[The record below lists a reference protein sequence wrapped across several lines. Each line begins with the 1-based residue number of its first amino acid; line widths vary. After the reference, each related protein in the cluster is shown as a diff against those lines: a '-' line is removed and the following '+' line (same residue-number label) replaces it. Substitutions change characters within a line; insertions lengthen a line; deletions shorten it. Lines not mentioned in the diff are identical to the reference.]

1 MKRALLLLLAFLM
14 LAGSLVGCKDKKAE
28 ETSEAGAASEGA
40 PFALTKAILSEYAIV
55 VAEGC
60 DDAIKSTAEQMK
72 KKLKDITGVEPKV
85 KTDFVKEGSDIYFE
99 SEYEIL
105 FGMVNRA
112 ETNGFYDDVRENDG
126 GYAMIGKKVL
136 LVGRN
141 ADAIKKAYSMFLS
154 DVLSQVDAKEQL
166 LADGEEKIVVG
177 KYDYDNM
184 TLNGVGIQNYKI
196 VYPTLFP
203 LMERMIAGA
212 MVAYIKKLTGYTLVA
227 ESDASAPS
235 QYEIQIGRTN
245 RITAASAAQE
255 DQYVISPTD
264 NGVWLC
270 GVSTEALYSAAN
282 ALYGLLKGNNGTAV
296 LNEATSGN
304 VQKLSVSVMT
314 YNVLYNLSEN
324 RNPDHVLQSIETI
337 NADVFGCNEAS
348 EEWIT
353 RLTAKFSKD
362 YTCVKGKIRSNDKSA
377 EYCPIFFK
385 TDKLELVE
393 NGTKWLSDTPDKM
406 SKYKES
412 HVYRIFSYA
421 ILRDK
426 ETGLEFM
433 FISAH
438 LENTQEGYD
447 SKTARKKQSAVLK
460 NFVDDYPYLPII
472 IAGDMN
478 CTSLNDLSP
487 LLSSSRFV
495 NAPSIAKEKKESG
508 TWVGKDFM
516 SIGEGVLDYIF
527 VSGDRVAVS
536 KYEAVDNKIDGKYP
550 SDHIPV
556 RADVEIY

>member
-1 MKRALLLLLAFLM
+1 MKRALLLFLAFLM
-14 LAGSLVGCKDKKAE
+14 IAGSFVGCKDKKTE
-28 ETSEAGAASEGA
+28 ETSEAGTDTEGV

-60 DDAIKSTAEQMK
+60 DDEIKFTAEQMK

-85 KTDFVKEGSDIYFE
+85 KTDFVKEGSDLYSE
-99 SEYEIL
+99 GEYEIL
-105 FGMVNRA
+105 LGMVNRA
-112 ETNGFYDDVRENDG
+112 ETKDFYDDVRENDG
-126 GYAMIGKKVL
+126 GYALIGKKVL
-136 LVGRN
+136 LIGRN

-154 DVLSQVDAKEQL
+154 EVLSQVDAKEQL
-166 LADGEEKIVVG
+166 LSDGEEKIVVG

-196 VYPTLFP
+196 VYPALFS
-203 LMERMIAGA
+203 LMERTLASS

-227 ESDASAPS
+227 ESDKSVAS

-245 RITAASAAQE
+245 RITDATEAQAS
-255 DQYVISPTD
+255 QYVISPTD

-270 GVSTEALYSAAN
+270 GSSTGALYSAAN
-282 ALYGLLKGNNGTAV
+282 ALYALLKGNNGTAV
-296 LNEATSGN
+296 LNETVSGD
-304 VQKLSVSVMT
+304 VKTLSMSVMT
-314 YNVLYNLSEN
+314 YNVLYNFSEN
-324 RNPDHVLQSIETI
+324 RNPNHVLQSIEEI
-337 NADVFGCNEAS
+337 NADVFGCNEAT
-348 EEWIT
+348 EEWVT
-353 RLTAKFSKD
+353 RLNAKFSGS

-377 EYCPIFFK
+377 DYCPIFFR
-385 TDKLELVE
+385 TDLFELVE
-393 NGTKWLSDTPDKM
+393 NGTKWMSDTPDKI

-412 HVYRIFSYA
+412 HTYRIFSYA

-426 ETGLEFM
+426 ETGVEFM

-438 LENTQEGYD
+438 LENNEEGYD
-447 SKTARKKQSAVLK
+447 SKSARKKQSAVLK
-460 NFVDDYPYLPII
+460 NFTDEYSYLPIV

-556 RADVEIY
+556 CADVVIY